1 MFPVIMLSSYKML
14 EKERERE
21 REREREGESGERIK
35 KDRFSHVYP
44 LSRRFFRAA
53 E

>member
-14 EKERERE
+14 EKERDKK
-21 REREREGESGERIK
+21 REGKSGERIK
-35 KDRFSHVYP
+35 KDRFSHVHP
-44 LSRRFFRAA
+44 LSRRFFRAT